1 MNAPTCVTAVDAKS
15 LPVKPA
21 LDELAQ
27 IEIGNERTKSSLA
40 QLTSSSIE
48 KLDELISEIQE
59 MREFLKSEGERVQR
73 EIGNYAELSQS
84 VALALTKIKAD
95 TIGPWKGIDGEAR
108 QSGPKQLAG
117 GRERLKRWPAPPG

>member
-1 MNAPTCVTAVDAKS
+1 MDAPTYATVIDAKS
-15 LPVKPA
+15 LPVKSA

-95 TIGPWKGIDGEAR
+95 TICPWKGTDGEAR

-117 GRERLKRWPAPPG
+117 GRGKLKRWPAPPG